1 MGHRKVSDEKYQHE
15 IKIDV
20 KVIRSNRETEIQ
32 EVWWMVKS
40 TAQFTASGTA
50 ENIKMPVDEILCTRN
65 GIKGQQL
72 SRVLAGF
79 LDVLEWRDEV
89 NAFSVRPSTN

>member
-32 EVWWMVKS
+32 EV
-40 TAQFTASGTA
+40 
-50 ENIKMPVDEILCTRN
+50 
-65 GIKGQQL
+65 
-72 SRVLAGF
+72 
-79 LDVLEWRDEV
+79 
-89 NAFSVRPSTN
+89 